1 MANINLIPQSEKQ
14 EQVKQKAVK
23 TSTVLAIVLFLIVG
37 AIGGYMFYQSTTINK
52 QIASHEDNI
61 SNLRGDIQRLEAIE
75 ISARNLG
82 QRYSTLK
89 ELLSSRNYYSILMEE
104 FEKRIPS
111 TVEIE
116 TFGIGRGNTINVSG
130 TGADYIAIAKF
141 VNDLAN
147 SNFPQAGEGL
157 GGVFTDVALNS
168 VNLDAQTNKARFFIV
183 VTLDE
188 ALLR

>member
-89 ELLSSRNYYSILMEE
+89 ELLSSRNYYSILM
-104 FEKRIPS
+104 
-111 TVEIE
+111 
-116 TFGIGRGNTINVSG
+116 
-130 TGADYIAIAKF
+130 
-141 VNDLAN
+141 
-147 SNFPQAGEGL
+147 
-157 GGVFTDVALNS
+157 
-168 VNLDAQTNKARFFIV
+168 
-183 VTLDE
+183 
-188 ALLR
+188 